1 MNELKGFYSDK
12 FGAIRAVNIDGEPWF
27 NATDI
32 TAALGYRN
40 SRDAIA
46 KHVAREDSRI
56 FLKSQI
62 ATLEDFPNRGLTFIN
77 ESGLYALIF
86 GSKLESAKQFKR
98 WVTAEVLPAI
108 RKTGGYQQTAPQGKE
123 LLALAVLEAQK
134 TIEEQN
140 RAIERMR
147 PKEIFADAV
156 SASKTSI
163 LIGDLAKLI
172 KQNGVD
178 IGEKRLFQW
187 MRENGYLIRKD
198 GASYNMPTQKS
209 MDLEVMEIKESTITQ
224 PNGNVR
230 ISRTPKVT
238 GKGQRYFVNKIL
250 AAMA

>member
-1 MNELKGFYSDK
+1 MNELKGFYSDQ

-32 TAALGYRN
+32 TTALGYRN

-46 KHVAREDSRI
+46 KHVAREDARL

-140 RAIERMR
+140 RTIERMR
-147 PKEIFADAV
+147 PKEIFADAGTRL
-156 SASKTSI
+156 SDPEGRSQLQHADAEEHGSRRY
-163 LIGDLAKLI
+163 GD
-172 KQNGVD
+172 QGVNHHPA
-178 IGEKRLFQW
+178 E
-187 MRENGYLIRKD
+187 RKCSD
-198 GASYNMPTQKS
+198 
-209 MDLEVMEIKESTITQ
+209 Q
-224 PNGNVR
+224 PNPESDRERAKIFCQQN
-230 ISRTPKVT
+230 SRRDGIAMMAMLRKS
-238 GKGQRYFVNKIL
+238 
-250 AAMA
+250 AAEN